1 MQYLII
7 NKQNMSIFSEPTRP
21 SWKDSSYASEGAAKA
36 GITRTMKFYQKAIKD
51 VASVVADGKPEY
63 HSSLYNAFRDAT
75 DSALGRTHLAQRDNF
90 VIMTAD
96 EYSMVEPMVERTNMM
111 SGKKFMES
119 INTPGYMSPAS
130 ESYWSM

>member
-36 GITRTMKFYQKAIKD
+36 GITRTMKFYQKAIDD

-63 HSSLYNAFRDAT
+63 HSRLYNAFRDAT
-75 DSALGRTHLAQRDNF
+75 DPALGRTHLAQRDNF

-96 EYSMVEPMVERTNMM
+96 EYSMVEPMVEKTNMM
-111 SGKKFMES
+111 SGEKYMES
-119 INTPGYMSPAS
+119 INTPSYMSPAS

>member
-36 GITRTMKFYQKAIKD
+36 GITRTMKFYQKAIDD

-63 HSSLYNAFRDAT
+63 HSRLYNAFRDAT
-75 DSALGRTHLAQRDNF
+75 DPALGRTHLAQRDNF

-96 EYSMVEPMVERTNMM
+96 EYSMVEPMVEKTNMM
-111 SGKKFMES
+111 SGKKYMES

>member
-7 NKQNMSIFSEPTRP
+7 NKKNMSIFSEPTRP

-36 GITRTMKFYQKAIKD
+36 GITRTKKFYQKAIDD

-63 HSSLYNAFRDAT
+63 HSRWYNHYEDAT
-75 DSALGRTHLAQRDNF
+75 NPDKGRTHLAQRDNF

-96 EYSMVEPMVERTNMM
+96 EYSMVEPMVEKTNMM
-111 SGKKFMES
+111 TGKKFMES
-119 INTPGYMSPAS
+119 INTPGYMSPAC

>member
-36 GITRTMKFYQKAIKD
+36 GITRTMKFYQKAIED

-63 HSSLYNAFRDAT
+63 HSRLYNAFRDAT